1 MKLKASLSRQERLPT
16 FQKGSFGHENCRHC
30 TTPKKEPSIDQQRL
44 AWTWQSIL
52 GTIKEDE
59 KEVLFL
65 FITDQHRTQI
75 QSYLDIMDKQSQVL
89 RVLKAHSFEEFQNQP
104 VLQAA
109 AQRALHIA
117 LECLTDIG
125 NIIIDALIMRDP
137 ASYEDI
143 FLILT
148 EEGVFEQ
155 AFADHFIGAVRFRKT
170 LVHEYRDLTA
180 ENVYEKVQAHAEDF
194 DTIRSSIAKYVKL
207 S

>member
-1 MKLKASLSRQERLPT
+1 M
-16 FQKGSFGHENCRHC
+16 
-30 TTPKKEPSIDQQRL
+30 
-44 AWTWQSIL
+44 
-52 GTIKEDE
+52 
-59 KEVLFL
+59 

-75 QSYLDIMDKQSQVL
+75 RSYLDVMEKQAHVL
-89 RVLKAHSFEEFQNQP
+89 CILKEHASEEFAAQP

-109 AQRALHIA
+109 AERALHIA

-155 AFADHFIGAVRFRKT
+155 AFGDRFVEAVRFRKM
-170 LVHEYRDLTA
+170 LVHDYRELTA
-180 ENVYEKVQAHAEDF
+180 ERVYAVVQAHADDF
-194 DTIRSSIAKYVKL
+194 ETIKTSIAKYVQL

>member
-1 MKLKASLSRQERLPT
+1 M
-16 FQKGSFGHENCRHC
+16 
-30 TTPKKEPSIDQQRL
+30 
-44 AWTWQSIL
+44 
-52 GTIKEDE
+52 
-59 KEVLFL
+59 

-75 QSYLDIMDKQSQVL
+75 RSYLDVMEKQSHVL
-89 RVLKAHSFEEFQNQP
+89 RTLKEQASEEFAAQP

-109 AQRALHIA
+109 AERALHIA

-155 AFADHFIGAVRFRKT
+155 AFGDHFIEAVRFRKM
-170 LVHEYRDLTA
+170 LVHDYRELTT
-180 ENVYEKVQAHAEDF
+180 ERVYSMVQAHADDF
-194 DTIRSSIAKYVKL
+194 GTIRDSIAKYVQL